1 MGTIERSG
9 RGQSGIVGMV
19 ILIGLVITG
28 AMLVLVSGS
37 SAISELQQ
45 DRSDASSQVVMEGAD
60 SKLASLT
67 SSEYSARDRFSLGD
81 LERNDARLI
90 RSGFLNV
97 TVNRNATCATN
108 ITLSSIRYEND
119 EGQVVAYEA
128 GGVWSANDNGS
139 AMQTAP
145 DVRYRNGSLDVS
157 VTNLTGTV
165 SNDKN
170 QAFYNASTSSRESAA
185 RSQQVITGTCAR
197 PDNVTL
203 EVQSDFYVGWG
214 DYLQGELG
222 VETDV
227 YASNRTAVA
236 YLNQSDLPRR
246 VDDSRNHVINMS
258 EAPYMD
264 EVEIDGNEIRVTK
277 NVSNDY
283 STYVEALSKNRVDI
297 GQIRRIENA
306 QNVSGP
312 PLDVVFVVDE
322 SGSMSWDANPS
333 EPGCHQGRPGTSS
346 CQSKREA
353 VQEAIRMFVG
363 DLNATKDRVGLI
375 GFYDP
380 DSDNAQY
387 YRTNGRYL
395 TDSFDAFNTTV
406 GYTTA
411 NGGTHGNAG
420 LRDANRVH
428 HLKSNQTRKR
438 IVVYLSD
445 GTNDDDDTWID
456 GTEYTLDEAAIYRS
470 QQAAEMGSTI
480 HTIGFGDK
488 SYIDQ
493 DVLKDINGSTGGRYY
508 FADNASRLD
517 DIFEDIATRIS
528 STRQIARTP
537 TSTSLQTGAG
547 QTYAPQIAGDT
558 DRLAVNTS
566 GGTRY
571 LNINDPTAP
580 TLFSHGFA
588 LADNESLTFNASTY
602 NCAEWRGTGI
612 TRSHNGS
619 SYQVTRCTNMTTA
632 DQSLGADD
640 ATVFRDGDNM
650 TSFLAGDAPAWWQ
663 EDIEEAIDSRSDVRL
678 NSTSNI
684 THMKSNQALVI
695 LDYPDGTNSTNRLA
709 LLYQIGLAESEARPE
724 GVINIRVNNV
734 EVDS

>member
-1 MGTIERSG
+1 MGTIETTG
-9 RGQSGIVGMV
+9 RGQSGIIGMV
-19 ILIGLVITG
+19 ILIGLVLTG

-45 DRSDASSQVVMEGAD
+45 DRSDTSSQVVMEGVD
-60 SKLASLT
+60 SKLATLT

-145 DVRYRNGSLDVS
+145 AVRFRNGSLDVS
-157 VTNLTGTV
+157 VTNLTGEV

-170 QAFYNASTSSRESAA
+170 QAFYNASTSTRESTA

-203 EVQSDFYVGWG
+203 EVQSDFYVAWG
-214 DYLQGELG
+214 DYLEGELG

-264 EVEIDGNEIRVTK
+264 EVEIDGNTIRVTK

-312 PLDVVFVVDE
+312 PLDVVFVLDE
-322 SGSMSWDANPS
+322 SGSMGQHLPNGNTKLFA
-333 EPGCHQGRPGTSS
+333 
-346 CQSKREA
+346 A
-353 VQEAIRMFVG
+353 QEAIKNFSTQ
-363 DLNATKDRVGLI
+363 LNASKDRVGLVGYSTKWDKPSWASDHAWI
-375 GFYDP
+375 WRTPTPP
-380 DSDNAQY
+380 D
-387 YRTNGRYL
+387 TNGRYL
-395 TDSFDAFNTTV
+395 VRPSSAFNTTV
-406 GYTTA
+406 EATEDR
-411 NGGTHGNAG
+411 GGTAG
-420 LRDANRVH
+420 SVGLDKANIVQ
-428 HLKSNQTRKR
+428 HLKSNQTRQSV
-438 IVVYLSD
+438 IVFLSD
-445 GTNDDDDTWID
+445 GEFNEKGMSGVGDN
-456 GTEYTLDEAAIYRS
+456 EAAEKRAETS
-470 QQAAEMGSTI
+470 GEQQATVY
-480 HTIGFGDK
+480 TIGFGQSTSDFNE
-488 SYIDQ
+488 SVLQYIA
-493 DVLKDINGSTGGRYY
+493 GETGGEYY
-508 FADNASRLD
+508 YASNQDELSD
-517 DIFEDIATRIS
+517 VFVDIATRIS
-528 STRQIARTP
+528 STRQIARMP
-537 TSTSLQTGAG
+537 TSTSLQTGTG
-547 QTYAPQIAGDT
+547 RTYAPQIAGDT
-558 DRLAVNTS
+558 DRIAVNTS

-580 TLFSHGFA
+580 TLFSHSFA

-619 SYQVTRCTNMTTA
+619 SYQVTRCTNMTTE
-632 DQSLGADD
+632 DQPLGADN
-640 ATVFRDGDNM
+640 ATIFRDGDNM

-663 EDIEEAIDSRSDVRL
+663 EDIEEAIDSRSDVHL
-678 NSTSNI
+678 NTTSNI

-709 LLYQIGLAESEARPE
+709 LLYQVGLAESEARPE

-734 EVDS
+734 EVKS